1 MISGIDSWN
10 DLMAL
15 KRDAL

>member
-1 MISGIDSWN
+1 MN

-15 KRDAL
+15 KFIKRW